1 LPPKEFEALWR
12 RSHLAEMPA
21 DAEPNLGPEIA
32 HVLSLDVVGY
42 SELPINQQVE
52 LLNYLDQVLLET
64 PFVPVADYRLK

>member
-1 LPPKEFEALWR
+1 
-12 RSHLAEMPA
+12 MPA
-21 DAEPNLGPEIA
+21 DAEPTLGPEIA
-32 HVLSLDVVGY
+32 HILSLDVVGY

>member
-1 LPPKEFEALWR
+1 
-12 RSHLAEMPA
+12 MPA
-21 DAEPNLGPEIA
+21 DAEPTLGPEIA
-32 HVLSLDVVGY
+32 HILSLDVAGY

>member
-1 LPPKEFEALWR
+1 
-12 RSHLAEMPA
+12 MPA

-32 HVLSLDVVGY
+32 HILSLDVAGY

-64 PFVPVADYRLK
+64 LFVPVADYRLK